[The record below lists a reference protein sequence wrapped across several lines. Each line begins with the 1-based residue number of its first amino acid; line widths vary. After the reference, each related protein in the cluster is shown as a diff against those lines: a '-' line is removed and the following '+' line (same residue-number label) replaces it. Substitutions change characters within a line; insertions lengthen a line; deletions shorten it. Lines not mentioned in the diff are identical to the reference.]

1 MKLEY
6 PRQGFKKYSDIKFHE
21 NPSCRSR
28 VVSCGRT
35 DMTKLIVAFCT
46 YAKATEKKDQ
56 NQLRAELVKNRPTD
70 DTSKILRHFGGREL
84 GLRGTR

>member
-1 MKLEY
+1 
-6 PRQGFKKYSDIKFHE
+6 
-21 NPSCRSR
+21 
-28 VVSCGRT
+28 
-35 DMTKLIVAFCT
+35 MTKLIVAFCT